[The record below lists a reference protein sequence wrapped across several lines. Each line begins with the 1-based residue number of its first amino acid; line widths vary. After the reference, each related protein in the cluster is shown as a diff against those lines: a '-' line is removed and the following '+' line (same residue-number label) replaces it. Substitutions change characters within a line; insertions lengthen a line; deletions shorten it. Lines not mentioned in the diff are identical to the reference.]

1 MDLGSDHFSSNLLA
15 SSQVAP
21 LEGVPPSTPAN
32 MEVDAGEQ
40 TQAEAPNQARRINPF
55 NTGTVTKVVDELA
68 ESVKEAFVK
77 FLENFRDNSA
87 SYISSSAQSAYQGR
101 TYMMQIE
108 QLQYNEMQ
116 TVFVDYAHVQSAD
129 EGLATALKQ
138 QYYRLS
144 PYLRRAVQDVVQRH
158 FPQYAHANTTSTE
171 PVAGA
176 ILREFAVSFYGV
188 SDFARVRKLK
198 TEKIGQLI
206 TISGT
211 VTRTTEVRPELV
223 YGSFTC
229 NECGK
234 VMNDIE
240 QQFRYTEPTMCQG
253 LQCFNRQ
260 HWTLNVEQS
269 KFVDWQKVRIQ
280 ENSSEIPTGSMP
292 RSMDVIVRGEMV
304 ERAKAGD
311 KCNFVGTLI
320 VVPDVAAFRTPGTSV
335 ESQRDTSTRTR
346 EGLGNE
352 GVTGLKSLGVR
363 DLTYRM
369 SFLACMVQPAT
380 QHKSSTAHMH
390 GDDVDNESREQVLN
404 DYTHDEIE
412 QLKSMIDLNSDVYPK
427 LVNSIAPNVFGH
439 DTIKKGILL
448 QLMGGVHKETPEGMS
463 LRGDINVCV
472 VGDPSTSKSQFL
484 KYVCGFMP
492 RSVYTSGKASSAAG
506 LTAAVI
512 KDEETG
518 EFSIE
523 AGALMLADNGICAID
538 EFDKM
543 DIKDQ
548 VAIHE
553 AMEQQTI
560 SIAKAGIQASL
571 NARTSIL
578 AAANP
583 QHGRYDR
590 KKTLKA
596 NINMSAPIMSRF
608 DLFFVV
614 LDECNDVTDYNIAR
628 HIVNVHRLKDD
639 YIQPEFSTEQL
650 QRYIRFARTF
660 KPKMTPEAAE
670 KLAHCYRDLRQGDA
684 QGIGKNS
691 YRITVRQLE
700 SMIRLSEAIARAHC
714 QEEITVS
721 FVVEAYHLLQKS
733 IIRVEQDDVD
743 IEDPFGGSNNV
754 VSSAEAL
761 EGMQRLNIH
770 EAAEAREGS
779 AAAEGEDNMQ
789 VEEPSGETRQ
799 RIRIDYDKFVQ
810 IKLMLAHKLR
820 TIQSTEDSVG
830 IRRSELVLWYLEE
843 REDQLQSMED
853 YEQEKTIIEKV
864 IMKLSKPEHETLLE
878 VYQSDEFGVG
888 STAEDGEEDAPA
900 GSADDPLIMLHPNCV
915 LLE

>member
-1 MDLGSDHFSSNLLA
+1 MSELINEFPSDLLGS
-15 SSQVAP
+15 SQAIP
-21 LEGVPPSTPAN
+21 LDTVPPSTPAN
-32 MEVDAGEQ
+32 MDIDTAEHAQ
-40 TQAEAPNQARRINPF
+40 APRTQAPKRAVGFATENIA
-55 NTGTVTKVVDELA
+55 KVVDELA
-68 ESVKEAFVK
+68 VSVMEAFEQ
-77 FLENFRDNSA
+77 FIETYQDPNSSFMEHTQSNYSARPYMYQLENLQALD
-87 SYISSSAQSAYQGR
+87 IS
-101 TYMMQIE
+101 TI
-108 QLQYNEMQ
+108 
-116 TVFVDYAHVQSAD
+116 FVDFTHVQNAD
-129 EGLATALKQ
+129 STMATALLQ
-138 QYYRLS
+138 QYYRFS
-144 PYLRRAVQDVVQRH
+144 PYLRRAVQNVMKRH
-158 FPQYAHANTTSTE
+158 FPQYAYANTN
-171 PVAGA
+171 AGDQQVTGA
-176 ILREFAVSFYGV
+176 VLREFSVAFYGV
-188 SDFARVRKLK
+188 PDLCRVRQLK
-198 TEKIGQLI
+198 TEKIGQL
-206 TISGT
+206 TSISGT
-211 VTRTTEVRPELV
+211 VTRTTEVRPELL

-240 QQFRYTEPTMCQG
+240 QQFRYTEPAMCQG

-292 RSMDVIVRGEMV
+292 RSLDVIVRGEMV

-311 KCNFVGTLI
+311 KCIFTGTLI
-320 VVPDVAAFRTPGTSV
+320 VVPDVTAFRTPGTSV
-335 ESQRDTSTRTR
+335 ESQRDTSTRPR
-346 EGLGNE
+346 EGMGNE
-352 GVTGLKSLGVR
+352 GVTGLKALGVR

-369 SFLACMVQPAT
+369 SFLACMVQPANT
-380 QHKSSTAHMH
+380 NKTSNTFHSDET
-390 GDDVDNESREQVLN
+390 EETREQVLS
-404 DYTHDEIE
+404 DFTQDEID
-412 QLKSMIDLNSDVYPK
+412 QLKSMLEHNQQIYPK

-439 DTIKKGILL
+439 ETVKKGILL
-448 QLMGGVHKETPEGMS
+448 QLMGGVHKVTPEGMN
-463 LRGDINVCV
+463 LRGDINLCI

-583 QHGRYDR
+583 VSGRYNR
-590 KKTLKA
+590 KLTLKQ
-596 NINMSAPIMSRF
+596 NINMSAPVMSRF

-614 LDECNDVTDYNIAR
+614 LDDCNDVTDYNIAR

-650 QRYIRFARTF
+650 QRYIRYARTYT
-660 KPKMTPEAAE
+660 PKLTPAAAS
-670 KLAHCYRDLRQGDA
+670 KLADCYRDLRQGDT
-684 QGIGKNS
+684 QGMSKNS

-700 SMIRLSEAIARAHC
+700 SMIRLCEAIARAHC
-714 QEEITVS
+714 REEIT
-721 FVVEAYHLLQKS
+721 EAYVGEAYSLLQKS
-733 IIRVEQDDVD
+733 IIRVEQDEIDISDLMHAGNDVMT
-743 IEDPFGGSNNV
+743 
-754 VSSAEAL
+754 SAEAL
-761 EGMQRLNIH
+761 EGMQGLRISEEQPEESSMH
-770 EAAEAREGS
+770 VDQSS
-779 AAAEGEDNMQ
+779 ASQPN
-789 VEEPSGETRQ
+789 
-799 RIRIDYDKFVQ
+799 RIRIEYEKFMQ

-820 TIQSTEDSVG
+820 TVQIMADEDTVG
-830 IRRSELVLWYLEE
+830 IRRSELVLWYLEQC
-843 REDQLQSMED
+843 EDSLETEEDMEK
-853 YEQEKTIIEKV
+853 EKTIIEKV
-864 IMKLSKPEHETLLE
+864 IDKLSQPEQETLLAIRQDAE
-878 VYQSDEFGVG
+878 YREGEISKNDEEEAG
-888 STAEDGEEDAPA
+888 EDPI
-900 GSADDPLIMLHPNCV
+900 IMLHPNLV
-915 LLE
+915 LPDE

>member
-1 MDLGSDHFSSNLLA
+1 MSETAHEFPSDLLGS
-15 SSQVAP
+15 SQALP
-21 LEGVPPSTPAN
+21 LDTIPPSTPAN
-32 MEVDAGEQ
+32 MEVDARGDQ
-40 TQAEAPNQARRINPF
+40 QQAPPRSQAPRG
-55 NTGTVTKVVDELA
+55 TGGLVTENIPKVVDELA
-68 ESVKEAFVK
+68 VSVMDAFEK
-77 FLENFRDNSA
+77 FLETYQDVNS
-87 SYISSSAQSAYQGR
+87 SFVDHTQSNYNAFPYMYQL
-101 TYMMQIE
+101 E
-108 QLQYNEMQ
+108 NLQTLDMT
-116 TVFVDYAHVQSAD
+116 TVFVDFAHIENTDSSMA
-129 EGLATALKQ
+129 AALLQ
-138 QYYRLS
+138 QYYRFM
-144 PYLRRAVQDVVQRH
+144 PYIRRAVQNVVKRR
-158 FPQYAHANTTSTE
+158 FPEYAYVNTNSTE
-171 PVAGA
+171 QNVAGA
-176 ILREFAVSFYGV
+176 VLREFSVAFYGV
-188 SDFARVRKLK
+188 PELCRVRQLK

-206 TISGT
+206 SISGT
-211 VTRTTEVRPELV
+211 VTRTTEVRPELL

-240 QQFRYTEPTMCQG
+240 QQFRYTEPVMCQG

-269 KFVDWQKVRIQ
+269 RFVDWQKVRIQ
-280 ENSSEIPTGSMP
+280 ENASEIPTGSMP

-311 KCNFVGTLI
+311 KCIFTGTLI

-346 EGLGNE
+346 EGMANE

-369 SFLACMVQPAT
+369 SFLACMVQPANT
-380 QHKSSTAHMH
+380 NKSSAAFHTDEA
-390 GDDVDNESREQVLN
+390 EETREQVLA
-404 DYTHDEIE
+404 DFTQAEIDR
-412 QLKSMIDLNSDVYPK
+412 LKAMLELNQQIYPK

-439 DTIKKGILL
+439 DTVKKGILL
-448 QLMGGVHKETPEGMS
+448 QLMGGVHKVTPEGMN
-463 LRGDINVCV
+463 LRGDVNVCI

-583 QHGRYDR
+583 VSGRYN
-590 KKTLKA
+590 KKLTLKQ
-596 NINMSAPIMSRF
+596 NINMSAPVMSRF

-614 LDECNDVTDYNIAR
+614 LDDCNDVTDYNIAR

-639 YIQPEFSTEQL
+639 YMEPDFSTEDL
-650 QRYIRFARTF
+650 QRYIRYARTYT
-660 KPKMTPEAAE
+660 PKLTPEAASR
-670 KLAHCYRDLRQGDA
+670 LADCYRDLRQGDT
-684 QGIGKNS
+684 QGLTKNS

-714 QEEITVS
+714 REEIS
-721 FVVEAYHLLQKS
+721 EAYVVEAYNLLQKS
-733 IIRVEQDDVD
+733 IIRVEQDEIDIGDLMYATDDVMT
-743 IEDPFGGSNNV
+743 ST
-754 VSSAEAL
+754 EAL
-761 EGMQRLNIH
+761 QGMQGLRISDEQQQEENSMQTD
-770 EAAEAREGS
+770 S
-779 AAAEGEDNMQ
+779 APQ
-789 VEEPSGETRQ
+789 SQ
-799 RIRIDYDKFVQ
+799 RIRIEYEKFVQ
-810 IKLMLAHKLR
+810 IKLMLVHKLR
-820 TIQSTEDSVG
+820 EVQASAEEPVP
-830 IRRSELVLWYLEE
+830 IRRSELVQWYLEQQE
-843 REDQLQSMED
+843 EMFESEDD
-853 YEQEKTIIEKV
+853 FTREKTIIERV
-864 IMKLSKPEHETLLE
+864 IKKLSKPEQETFVE
-878 VYQSDEFGVG
+878 IR
-888 STAEDGEEDAPA
+888 EDAEYI
-900 GSADDPLIMLHPNCV
+900 GGELSKDDSGESSEDDPTIVLHANCMV
-915 LLE
+915 FGDQ